1 MTQTKLGLRER
12 KKLRTRETIIEAA
25 LALFAEQGFEDTTIS
40 EIADAAEI
48 APRTF
53 FAYFPCKEDVVF
65 ADFPEM
71 IEAVLTRLHDRPTE
85 ESVVEAM
92 RSIHLA
98 AIEHP
103 APDEERHKLQ
113 QQLIRDTEA
122 LAARNRDICGSFQE
136 ALANALHDDLGDE
149 LQARMVAAAMVAAFT
164 GIDKVESGEDK
175 MALVDQALDFVR
187 GGISSRQAATGAR
200 P

>member
-1 MTQTKLGLRER
+1 MTQAKPGLRER
-12 KKLRTRETIIEAA
+12 KRRRTREAIVEAA
-25 LALFAEQGFEDTTIS
+25 LDLFAEQGFEDTTIA

-53 FAYFPCKEDVVF
+53 FAYFPSKEDVVF

-71 IEAVLTRLHDRPTE
+71 LEAAVARLHDRPAG
-85 ESVVEAM
+85 ESVVDAI
-92 RSIHLA
+92 RAVHLA

-113 QQLIRDTEA
+113 QQLIRETEA
-122 LAARNRDICGSFQE
+122 LAARNRDLCGRVQE
-136 ALANALHDDLGDE
+136 VFANALQDDLGDE
-149 LQARMVAAAMVAAFT
+149 LQARMAAAAMVAAFA
-164 GIDKVESGEDK
+164 GIDEVEAREDK

-187 GGISSRQAATGAR
+187 GGISSLQGATG
-200 P
+200 